1 MNVTRE
7 VVMDL
12 LPVYLSGDASADT
25 RDLVE
30 TFLKQD
36 QELAQSIR
44 GRWVENM
51 AKAVPSSLPPELEL
65 RAFRRTRGLLALQ
78 RWLMGFGMFLT
89 ALPFSSQ
96 FTMSNGQITDSH
108 FLLHDYPAAFVVCG
122 LLGLGCWIAY
132 FAIRRSLRTSL

>member
-65 RAFRRTRGLLALQ
+65 RAFRRTRGLLNLQ
-78 RWLMGFGMFLT
+78 RWLMGFGMFFT
-89 ALPFSSQ
+89 ALLPSSQ
-96 FTMSNGQITDSH
+96 FTISNGQIADFH
-108 FLLHDYPAAFVVCG
+108 FLLHDYPAAFAVSG
-122 LLGLGCWIAY
+122 LLGLTCWIAY